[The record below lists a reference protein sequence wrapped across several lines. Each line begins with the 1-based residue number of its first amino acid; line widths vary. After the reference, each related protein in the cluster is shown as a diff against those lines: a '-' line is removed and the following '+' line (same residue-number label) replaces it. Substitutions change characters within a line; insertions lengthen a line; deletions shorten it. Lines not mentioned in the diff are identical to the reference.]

1 MENSETRKEQ
11 PEGKKAIMKIVCA
24 WCRKEIG
31 EKEVEGE
38 SGITHGI
45 CDECLQKHLPKK
57 IKII

>member
-57 IKII
+57 